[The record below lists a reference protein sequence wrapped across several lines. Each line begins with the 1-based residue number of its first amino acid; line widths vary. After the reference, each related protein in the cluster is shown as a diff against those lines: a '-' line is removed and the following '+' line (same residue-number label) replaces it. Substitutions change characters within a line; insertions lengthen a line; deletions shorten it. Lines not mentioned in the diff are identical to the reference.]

1 MAETFKIGLLED
13 EEFVFLNWEIMAES
27 SAVDCKV
34 YWYESPDALLSAL
47 PELDLVVVDRNL
59 GDQDIFDSGAIEKIR
74 EAFGGPLLLSS
85 LANPSTSEKRFF
97 DKILYNK
104 KLPSIESLY
113 RSIKSQKASFQA

>member
-1 MAETFKIGLLED
+1 MSKMFKIGLLED

-59 GDQDIFDSGAIEKIR
+59 GGLDIFDSGALEEIKSQ
-74 EAFGGPLLLSS
+74 FDGPIVLSS
-85 LANPSTSEKRFF
+85 LSTPSREEKLYF
-97 DKILYNK
+97 DKVLYNK
-104 KLPSIESLY
+104 RIPAIESLQ
-113 RSIKSQKASFQA
+113 RLA